1 MRDGKDHA
9 APQLGV
15 RRLEKVRNIF
25 KAFGPFLQKEDHD
38 GKWVVNNE
46 RVQGGWKRHK
56 PMQNSN
62 LINSC
67 SSVSFSLGPAV
78 QPDLHLSRQSGRC
91 IGLNFLG
98 RLRAE
103 PPYRQR
109 TGKTTPFL
117 AFAESSLNVAFA
129 LASFVFPAGHAERS
143 KGIMKKILTHLIAFL
158 LGVISLPVIIYV
170 VINVSPNLL
179 PDFLELSMRSAF
191 PPDRGVEA
199 LNKAKN
205 EEERFYALGD
215 AAKESFCEGK
225 YSEAQEYANELS
237 TLVSKFK
244 GNWNYGNAI
253 QDYNLVL
260 GRIALIDGKIQK
272 AKEYLI
278 EAGKSPGSPQM
289 DTFGPN
295 MSLAK
300 DLLKKG
306 EKEVVIE
313 YLTLCKSFWEM
324 NDGRLDEW
332 IVLIKAGRIPNFG
345 ANLVY

>member
-1 MRDGKDHA
+1 
-9 APQLGV
+9 
-15 RRLEKVRNIF
+15 
-25 KAFGPFLQKEDHD
+25 
-38 GKWVVNNE
+38 
-46 RVQGGWKRHK
+46 
-56 PMQNSN
+56 
-62 LINSC
+62 
-67 SSVSFSLGPAV
+67 
-78 QPDLHLSRQSGRC
+78 
-91 IGLNFLG
+91 
-98 RLRAE
+98 
-103 PPYRQR
+103 
-109 TGKTTPFL
+109 
-117 AFAESSLNVAFA
+117 
-129 LASFVFPAGHAERS
+129 
-143 KGIMKKILTHLIAFL
+143 MKKILTHLIAFL
-158 LGVISLPVIIYV
+158 LGVISLPVIICV

-179 PDFLELSMRSAF
+179 PDLLKLSMCGAISQ
-191 PPDRGVEA
+191 DCGIEA

-215 AAKESFCEGK
+215 AAKEAFSEGK
-225 YSEAQEYANELS
+225 SKKAQEYANELS
-237 TLVSKFK
+237 TLISKYK

-260 GRIALIDGKIQK
+260 GRIALSRGEIEK
-272 AKEYLI
+272 AKDYLI

-300 DLLKKG
+300 DLLEKG

-332 IVLIKAGRIPNFG
+332 IVLVKAGKIPHFG